1 MKGLKRDIT
10 YVLVLSLPIIVE
22 NILQTLLGTADT
34 YFAGQL
40 NDVAIAG
47 VGVTNLMMNVFIAF
61 FTAIS
66 VGTSTIV
73 SRYFGRKDY
82 KNTNKAITQSLDIGI
97 VLGLVVGLI
106 CFVFARPILHISGIE
121 ASVISYVLPYFYIV
135 TVPAIFLCLQLILS
149 SCFRSIKD
157 TRTPMVATGISNVIN
172 IGLNALFIKM
182 GMGVFGLGLATT
194 IARFIGVLLLFVK
207 LKGHDANIMFTFKEF
222 KVHKNILTSILTVGI
237 PAGAEKLI
245 MRIGQLLYNGMI
257 ISIGMSAYVAHN
269 VAGTIESYAYI
280 PAMGFGLAVATLVGT
295 SLGEHN
301 PQKAM
306 HLTHVSYGISVTIM
320 LVIGVV
326 FYIFAPQLAAL
337 FTPTLEVQHMV
348 VDVLR
353 LIAFFQPFS
362 ALVQIITNAL
372 QGAGDTKFP
381 MYTTLVGIWGIRLG
395 IGYLLAVYANL
406 GLLGVWSAYALDI
419 TVRGIVLFIRFYR
432 GKWKTIKVLSTSTT

>member
-1 MKGLKRDIT
+1 MKSLKRDIFC
-10 YVLVLSLPIIVE
+10 VLTLSLPIIVE

-40 NDVAIAG
+40 NDIAIAG
-47 VGVTNLMMNVFIAF
+47 VSVTNLMMNIFIAF

-82 KNTNKAITQSLDIGI
+82 KNTNKAITQSIDIGL
-97 VLGLVVGLI
+97 VLGLVVGVI
-106 CFVFARPILHISGIE
+106 CFVFARPILRISGIE
-121 ASVISYVLPYFYIV
+121 ASVVDYVLPYFLIV

-157 TRTPMVATGISNVIN
+157 TRTPMFATGISNVIN

-194 IARFIGVLLLFVK
+194 IARAIGVGLLFFK
-207 LKGHDANIMFTFKEF
+207 LKRHDADIAFTFNEF
-222 KVHKNILTSILTVGI
+222 KVHKKILTSILYVGI
-237 PAGAEKLI
+237 PAGVEKLI

-257 ISIGMSAYVAHN
+257 ISIGMSAYVAHS

-295 SLGEHN
+295 SLGERN
-301 PQKAM
+301 PKKAM
-306 HLTHVSYGISVTIM
+306 HLTHISYVISVVCMSI
-320 LVIGVV
+320 IGIV
-326 FYIFAPQLAAL
+326 FYVFAPQLAAL
-337 FTPTLEVQHMV
+337 FTSTAEVQHMV

-381 MYTTLVGIWGIRLG
+381 MYATLVGIWGIRLG
-395 IGYLLAVYANL
+395 VGYILAVYANL
-406 GLLGVWSAYALDI
+406 GLVGVWSAYALDI
-419 TVRGIVLFIRFYR
+419 TLRGIVLFIRFYR
-432 GKWKTIKVLSTSTT
+432 GKWKTIKVIATS

>member
-1 MKGLKRDIT
+1 MKSLKRDILC
-10 YVLVLSLPIIVE
+10 VLTLSLPIIVE

-40 NDVAIAG
+40 NDIAIAG
-47 VGVTNLMMNVFIAF
+47 VSVTNLMMNIFIAF

-82 KNTNKAITQSLDIGI
+82 KNTNKAITQSIDIGL
-97 VLGLVVGLI
+97 VLGLVVGVI
-106 CFVFARPILHISGIE
+106 CFVFARPILRISGIE
-121 ASVISYVLPYFYIV
+121 ASVVDYVLPYFLIV

-157 TRTPMVATGISNVIN
+157 TRTPMFATGVSNVIN

-194 IARFIGVLLLFVK
+194 IARAIGVGLLFFK
-207 LKGHDANIMFTFKEF
+207 LKRHDADIAFTFKEF
-222 KVHKNILTSILTVGI
+222 KVHKKILTSILYVGI
-237 PAGAEKLI
+237 PAGVEKLI

-257 ISIGMSAYVAHN
+257 ISIGMSAYVAHS

-295 SLGEHN
+295 SLGERN
-301 PQKAM
+301 PKKAM
-306 HLTHVSYGISVTIM
+306 HLTHISYVISVVCM
-320 LVIGVV
+320 SVIGIV
-326 FYIFAPQLAAL
+326 FYVFAPQLAAL
-337 FTPTLEVQHMV
+337 FTSTAEVQYMV

-381 MYTTLVGIWGIRLG
+381 MYATLVGIWGIRLG
-395 IGYLLAVYANL
+395 VGYILAVYANL
-406 GLLGVWSAYALDI
+406 GLVGVWSAYALDI
-419 TVRGIVLFIRFYR
+419 TLRGIVLFIRFYR
-432 GKWKTIKVLSTSTT
+432 GKWKTIKVIAAS